1 MAGLEDLYRE
11 IIIDHYKN
19 PRNKG
24 ELPTPPAHRT
34 EGMNPT
40 CGDEI
45 SIFLV
50 VEGGGPDA
58 VVTDVKFGG
67 QGCSISQASASMMS
81 AAVKGKPVSEARRL
95 IGAFKAMM
103 GIEGADSADPALSDV
118 KLGDLAALRGVV
130 KFPVRI
136 KCAVLAWNTMQLGLD
151 ESANP

>member
-24 ELPTPPAHRT
+24 ELSTPPAHRT

-45 SIFLV
+45 SVYLV
-50 VEGGGPDA
+50 VDGEGPNA
-58 VVTDVKFGG
+58 VVADVRFGG

-81 AAVKGKPVSEARRL
+81 AAVKGKPVHEARRL
-95 IGAFKAMM
+95 ISAFKAMM
-103 GIEGADSADPALSDV
+103 GY
-118 KLGDLAALRGVV
+118 RG
-130 KFPVRI
+130 
-136 KCAVLAWNTMQLGLD
+136 G
-151 ESANP
+151 